1 MKLEIESTITDEAMS
16 KAEALLRRMPESAFV
31 SCPAVA
37 VLAFIAEIRRLRSH
51 KCANPNVEQ
60 CAREWQENTNRRQ
73 LEAVSKELADEFGD
87 MGCDAMEWV
96 AEELVASRE
105 EIRRLRALTT
115 PIPLAEREPPDGR
128 CLVWCC
134 NDHAKDGWWD
144 DVVAEGGEITLY
156 PWTKDATHWLPCPPD
171 PTK

>member
-73 LEAVSKELADEFGD
+73 LAAVSKELADEFGD
-87 MGCDAMEWV
+87 MDCDAMQWV
-96 AEELVASRE
+96 AEKLVAARE

-115 PIPLAEREPPDGR
+115 PIPLAERKPPDGE
-128 CLVWCC
+128 CLIRMELKTGIVWE
-134 NDHAKDGWWD
+134 HVTIEDGYIPCERA
-144 DVVAEGGEITLY
+144 VTG
-156 PWTKDATHWLPCPPD
+156 WLPLP